1 MIKKL
6 IVNILMCLLFP
17 LTLTSNNLQIIKEA
31 TNNSNNELE
40 SLTRSESVKLAE
52 ALDLTKKNTSIDMG
66 NGYKIF
72 DVNNESFSNLFLTSA
87 YTIPASSDSVIGR
100 SASEIA
106 QNYNSRFGINLDLGA
121 DIFGKVEFNV
131 DMNFDKSVSQTFTD
145 INEEYYESREV
156 S

>member
-1 MIKKL
+1 
-6 IVNILMCLLFP
+6 MCLVLP

-72 DVNNESFSNLFLTSA
+72 DVNNESFSNLFLHLR
-87 YTIPASSDSVIGR
+87 IPFQRVVI
-100 SASEIA
+100 
-106 QNYNSRFGINLDLGA
+106 L
-121 DIFGKVEFNV
+121 
-131 DMNFDKSVSQTFTD
+131 
-145 INEEYYESREV
+145 
-156 S
+156 